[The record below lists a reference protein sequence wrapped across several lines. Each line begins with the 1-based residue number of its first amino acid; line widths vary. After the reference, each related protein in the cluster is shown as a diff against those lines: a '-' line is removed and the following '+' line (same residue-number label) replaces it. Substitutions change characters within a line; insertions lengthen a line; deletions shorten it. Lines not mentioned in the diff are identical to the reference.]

1 MVRRGALGGSSR
13 RYRWCTW
20 EFKRWCNLELK
31 MVYLGAIGG
40 APGSSFR
47 KKVVRL
53 GVHAFFSFLVNY

>member
-1 MVRRGALGGSSR
+1 MVRLGALGGSSR

-20 EFKRWCNLELK
+20 EFKFKRWCSLELK
-31 MVYLGAIGG
+31 VGHLGAIGG

-53 GVHAFFSFLVNY
+53 GALLF